1 MLTQALAHNG
11 LIAILR
17 GLRPEEA
24 AGVGA
29 APDPRVHSRMPNRPE
44 PSFPARLDSGPA
56 RVAPAGTSTLP
67 LSR

>member
-24 AGVGA
+24 ASIGEVLYA
-29 APDPRVHSRMPNRPE
+29 AGFRVIEVPLNSPNRTKVSASCAVLCP
-44 PSFPARLDSGPA
+44 PIA
-56 RVAPAGTSTLP
+56 
-67 LSR
+67 

>member
-24 AGVGA
+24 AAIGDRKSV
-29 APDPRVHSRMPNRPE
+29 V
-44 PSFPARLDSGPA
+44 
-56 RVAPAGTSTLP
+56 
-67 LSR
+67 